1 VVPGEEDNVAVVNGD
16 VPVVFIACAAVV
28 WLVCCEPSATTFV
41 EMLRAAL
48 EAVAFVADMEI

>member
-16 VPVVFIACAAVV
+16 VPVVFMACVAVV
-28 WLVCCEPSATTFV
+28 WLVCWEPSATTFV